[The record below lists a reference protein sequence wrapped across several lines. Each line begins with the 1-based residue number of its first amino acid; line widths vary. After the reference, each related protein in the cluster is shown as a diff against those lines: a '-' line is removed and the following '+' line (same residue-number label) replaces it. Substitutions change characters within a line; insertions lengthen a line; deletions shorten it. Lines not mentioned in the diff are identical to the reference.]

1 MDLLEERMA
10 VHGFGCVQ
18 LTAVSFVGI
27 MAAMGYVTGRPEMVA
42 PLWALLATGVTCLGC
57 YGIERC
63 RQRAPL
69 DHHHLLVSKG
79 REILVV
85 NAIDQADQFV

>member
-1 MDLLEERMA
+1 MA
-10 VHGFGCVQ
+10 VTVTAHGFGCVQ

-27 MAAMGYVTGRPEMVA
+27 MATVGYVTGRPEMVA

-63 RQRAPL
+63 RRWRRAPL
-69 DHHHLLVSKG
+69 DHPHLLVSKG

-85 NAIDQADQFV
+85 HAIDQADQLV